1 MIVGWRNDR
10 CSTLQQLATVFLT
23 MLITTHTDL
32 AREIARVSQLH
43 GEFLL
48 RSGQISNVY
57 FDKYQFESDP
67 VLLASIARMAKPLIP
82 EGTQILAGLEL
93 GGVALAVAL
102 SLESGLP
109 TALVR
114 KKAKDYGTRR
124 LSEGADV
131 SGKNVLIVED
141 VITSGG
147 QVLLSGADLRAL
159 GATVSHVLCAIDREQ
174 GGREALAKEGYH
186 LSSLFTRSQLEAA

>member
-131 SGKNVLIVED
+131 VER
-141 VITSGG
+141 T
-147 QVLLSGADLRAL
+147 
-159 GATVSHVLCAIDREQ
+159 C
-174 GGREALAKEGYH
+174 
-186 LSSLFTRSQLEAA
+186 